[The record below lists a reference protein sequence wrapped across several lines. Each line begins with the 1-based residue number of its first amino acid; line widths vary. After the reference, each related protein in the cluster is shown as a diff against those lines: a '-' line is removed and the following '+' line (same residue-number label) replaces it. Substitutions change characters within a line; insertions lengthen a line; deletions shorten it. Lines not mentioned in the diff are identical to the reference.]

1 MIPSR
6 TAIRAL
12 RLRHMRVGSVF
23 ILVALVFSGG
33 CKGRGSDLPDALD
46 PTLASAFAPVAIRI
60 SPLTRL
66 ETGTNGKPELAV
78 YFELTDN
85 WGHTTKAP
93 GVAQVQIYRLG
104 GVSDGLA
111 TLADRWEADLTNPDR
126 NSALFDVTR
135 MYRLPLAELPD
146 WLAGRETG
154 DGQHERVRIRLFYR
168 TIGEGG
174 VTVDLRD
181 TFEKDF

>member
-1 MIPSR
+1 MR
-6 TAIRAL
+6 T
-12 RLRHMRVGSVF
+12 GFVF
-23 ILVALVFSGG
+23 ILIASLLASG
-33 CKGRGSDLPDALD
+33 CKGPGSDLPESLD
-46 PTLASAFAPVAIRI
+46 PTLASAFAPVALRI

-93 GVAQVQIYRLG
+93 GVAQVQVFRLE

-111 TLADRWEADLTNPDR
+111 TLADRWEADLTNPGR

-135 MYRLPLAELPD
+135 MYRLPLAELPA
-146 WLAGRETG
+146 WLAERGEG
-154 DGQHERVRIRLFYR
+154 GGQRERVRIRLFYR

-174 VTVDLRD
+174 VTVNLRD
-181 TFEKDF
+181 SFEKDF

>member
-1 MIPSR
+1 MAALFGDAARVEDDDMVRVHQCRQAVADHDHR
-6 TAIRAL
+6 TI
-12 RLRHMRVGSVF
+12 
-23 ILVALVFSGG
+23 
-33 CKGRGSDLPDALD
+33 
-46 PTLASAFAPVAIRI
+46 
-60 SPLTRL
+60 
-66 ETGTNGKPELAV
+66 
-78 YFELTDN
+78 
-85 WGHTTKAP
+85 AP

-146 WLAGRETG
+146 WLAGRATG

>member
-1 MIPSR
+1 
-6 TAIRAL
+6 
-12 RLRHMRVGSVF
+12 MRVGSVF
-23 ILVALVFSGG
+23 ILIASLLTAGCAGPGG
-33 CKGRGSDLPDALD
+33 DLPDALD
-46 PTLASAFAPVAIRI
+46 PTLASAFAPVAMRI

-66 ETGTNGKPELAV
+66 ETGTDGKPELAV

-85 WGHTTKAP
+85 WGHSTKAP
-93 GVAQVQIYRLG
+93 GVAQVQVYRLG
-104 GVSDGLA
+104 GVSAGLA
-111 TLADRWEADLTNPDR
+111 TLADRWEADLTNPAR

-135 MYRLPLAELPD
+135 MYRLPLAQLPE
-146 WLAGRETG
+146 WLAERA
-154 DGQHERVRIRLFYR
+154 DGQGQRERVRIRLFYR

>member
-1 MIPSR
+1 MRS
-6 TAIRAL
+6 TFVAISAVVIGLAGCARP
-12 RLRHMRVGSVF
+12 
-23 ILVALVFSGG
+23 GG
-33 CKGRGSDLPDALD
+33 KLPDALD
-46 PTLASAFAPVAIRI
+46 PTLASAFAPTALRL

-66 ETGTNGKPELAV
+66 ETGTDGKPELAV

-85 WGHTTKAP
+85 WGHSTKAP
-93 GVAQVQIYRLG
+93 GIAQVQLYRLG
-104 GVSDGLA
+104 GVSSGLA
-111 TLADRWEADLTNPDR
+111 TLADRWEADLTSPGR

-146 WLAGRETG
+146 WLADRAS
-154 DGQHERVRIRLFYR
+154 GQGERERVRIRLFYR

-174 VTVDLRD
+174 LTVDLRD

>member
-1 MIPSR
+1 MRSG
-6 TAIRAL
+6 RAA
-12 RLRHMRVGSVF
+12 
-23 ILVALVFSGG
+23 ILVGLMCLTG
-33 CKGRGSDLPDALD
+33 CGGRGTKLPDALD
-46 PTLASAFAPVAIRI
+46 PSLASAFAPTALRL

-66 ETGTNGKPELAV
+66 ETGTDGKPELAV

-85 WGHTTKAP
+85 WGHSTKAP
-93 GVAQVQIYRLG
+93 GIAQVQLYRLG
-104 GVSDGLA
+104 GVSSGLA
-111 TLADRWEADLTNPDR
+111 TLADRWEADLTNPAR

-146 WLAGRETG
+146 WLAERASGRGER
-154 DGQHERVRIRLFYR
+154 ERVRIRLFYR

-174 VTVDLRD
+174 LTVDLRD